1 MPLYD
6 YACDDCGTKFEKLV
20 RKESEAANLD
30 CPSCGGMHI
39 NRELSLPAAPM
50 SSQQSLPTACGVGP
64 PCGAPRCGRKG

>member
-20 RKESEAANLD
+20 RKESETTNLE

-39 NRELSLPAAPM
+39 NRELSLPAAPL
-50 SSQQSLPTACGVGP
+50 SSQQTMPASCGVGP
-64 PCGAPRCGRKG
+64 PCGAPRCGRQG